1 MQFRTFISKNLFLLN
16 NLKRIKVFAIDID
29 GTITENGGGMV
40 HLPAIENLRY
50 LERLG
55 YKIIYVSGRSSV
67 EAYILSVFSGT
78 TKIAVGEN
86 GGAVTLSPQ
95 EHILLADKENC
106 LKGYEILKQNIE
118 GAKIKPVFPR
128 FTEIVLLRTFDIAE
142 GQKILNEH
150 NLDLHLSDSGYAFH
164 INERRVDK
172 ARGLKKVLDILNV
185 TPAETVAIGDSQTDI
200 PLFDLCG
207 YSIAL
212 NHAEQN
218 VKARARY
225 VVSGKE
231 GEGLI
236 DAIEYIALNYFGE
249 GSLIDISA
257 PN

>member
-212 NHAEQN
+212 NHAEEN

>member
-1 MQFRTFISKNLFLLN
+1 LLN

-29 GTITENGGGMV
+29 GTLTENGGGMI
-40 HLPAIENLRY
+40 HLPAIESLRY

-67 EAYILSVFSGT
+67 EAYILAVFGGT

-86 GGAVTLSPQ
+86 GGVVTLAPQ
-95 EHILLADKENC
+95 EHILLADKEKC
-106 LKGYEILKQNIE
+106 MKGYEILKSNIE
-118 GAKIKPVFPR
+118 HVKIKPVFHR
-128 FTEIVLLRTFDIAE
+128 LTEIVLFRTFDIAE

-150 NLDLHLSDSGYAFH
+150 NMDLNLSDSRYAFH
-164 INERRVDK
+164 INERGIDK

-185 TPAETVAIGDSQTDI
+185 APAETVAIGDSQTDI

-212 NHAEQN
+212 NHAEEH
-218 VKARARY
+218 VKTRAKY
-225 VVSGKE
+225 VVPGKE

-236 DAIEYIALNYFGE
+236 DAVEYIALNYFGE
-249 GSLIDISA
+249 RASIDISA
-257 PN
+257 SN

>member
-1 MQFRTFISKNLFLLN
+1 
-16 NLKRIKVFAIDID
+16 
-29 GTITENGGGMV
+29 
-40 HLPAIENLRY
+40 
-50 LERLG
+50 
-55 YKIIYVSGRSSV
+55 
-67 EAYILSVFSGT
+67 
-78 TKIAVGEN
+78 
-86 GGAVTLSPQ
+86 
-95 EHILLADKENC
+95 
-106 LKGYEILKQNIE
+106 
-118 GAKIKPVFPR
+118 
-128 FTEIVLLRTFDIAE
+128 
-142 GQKILNEH
+142 
-150 NLDLHLSDSGYAFH
+150 LDLHLSDSGYAFH

-212 NHAEQN
+212 NHAEEN

>member
-1 MQFRTFISKNLFLLN
+1 M
-16 NLKRIKVFAIDID
+16 KRIKVFAIDID

-40 HLPAIENLRY
+40 YLPAIESLRY

-67 EAYILSVFSGT
+67 EAYILAVFSGT

-95 EHILLADKENC
+95 EHILLADKEKC
-106 LKGYEILKQNIE
+106 LKGYYILKQNIE
-118 GAKIKPVFPR
+118 GAKIKPTFHR
-128 FTEIVLLRTFDIAE
+128 LTEVVLLRTFDIAE

-150 NLDLHLSDSGYAFH
+150 NLDLQLSDSRYAFH
-164 INERRVDK
+164 INERGIDK

-185 TPAETVAIGDSQTDI
+185 APAETVAIGDSQTDI

-212 NHAEQN
+212 NHAEEN

-236 DAIEYIALNYFGE
+236 DAVEYIALNYFGE
-249 GSLIDISA
+249 ISSIDISA
-257 PN
+257 SN

>member
-1 MQFRTFISKNLFLLN
+1 MLN

-40 HLPAIENLRY
+40 HLPAIESLRY

-67 EAYILSVFSGT
+67 EAYILALFSGT

-95 EHILLADKENC
+95 EHILLADKEKC

-118 GAKIKPVFPR
+118 GAKIKPAFPR
-128 FTEIVLLRTFDIAE
+128 LTEIILLRTFDIAE

-150 NLDLHLSDSGYAFH
+150 NLDLHLSDSRYAFH
-164 INERRVDK
+164 INERGVDK

-212 NHAEQN
+212 NHAEEN
-218 VKARARY
+218 VKARARH

-236 DAIEYIALNYFGE
+236 DAVEYIALNYFGE
-249 GSLIDISA
+249 RSSIDISA
-257 PN
+257 SN

>member
-128 FTEIVLLRTFDIAE
+128 LQKLYYLELL
-142 GQKILNEH
+142 ILQ
-150 NLDLHLSDSGYAFH
+150 
-164 INERRVDK
+164 RDK
-172 ARGLKKVLDILNV
+172 K
-185 TPAETVAIGDSQTDI
+185 
-200 PLFDLCG
+200 
-207 YSIAL
+207 Y
-212 NHAEQN
+212 
-218 VKARARY
+218 
-225 VVSGKE
+225 
-231 GEGLI
+231 
-236 DAIEYIALNYFGE
+236 
-249 GSLIDISA
+249 
-257 PN
+257 

>member
-1 MQFRTFISKNLFLLN
+1 
-16 NLKRIKVFAIDID
+16 VFAIDID
-29 GTITENGGGMV
+29 GTLTENGGGMI
-40 HLPAIENLRY
+40 HLPAIQSLRY

-55 YKIIYVSGRSSV
+55 YKIIYVAGRSSV
-67 EAYILSVFSGT
+67 EAYILAVFGGT

-86 GGAVTLSPQ
+86 GGVVILAPQ
-95 EHILLADKENC
+95 KHILLADKEKC
-106 LKGYEILKQNIE
+106 MKGYEILKSNIE
-118 GAKIKPVFPR
+118 HVKIKPVFHR
-128 FTEIVLLRTFDIAE
+128 LTEIVLFRTFDIVE

-150 NLDLHLSDSGYAFH
+150 NMDLNLSDSRYAFH
-164 INERRVDK
+164 INERGIDK
-172 ARGLKKVLDILNV
+172 ATGLKKVLDILNV

-212 NHAEQN
+212 NHAEEN

-236 DAIEYIALNYFGE
+236 DAVEYIALNYFGE
-249 GSLIDISA
+249 RSSIDISA
-257 PN
+257 SN